1 MGLVARPSLDAPELL
16 DDATAANLRRLRSQA
31 NIRYDTA
38 RHPLRPAV
46 LQCLDLPVGD
56 SEALDEARLATLRGS
71 GNEPLSHRERVG
83 YRGPGT
89 VWINRWHFAGHD
101 PNSAEAQAKAQRTS
115 LFNEVYWSFLREVVL
130 QDIGDPSGILF
141 QRDPT
146 FRCHVADG
154 AATGRRHCDSEY
166 GHQTTELN
174 YWLPLTRVC
183 GSNSLYAESAPGVGD
198 FEPFEAQYGEVVR
211 FWGASCMHYTTA
223 NDSSSTRVSID
234 FRVVPRSCH
243 QEGTRFTIG
252 GFYLAMEADGS
263 VPDIDSRARL
273 VNQQRRK
280 RDGQIT
286 ELGACMVNPPP
297 PPSPP
302 SLPCQMCAL
311 PAPARELP
319 RLVVHLRVDLVP
331 RDEEEAALKQRSPCE
346 CWVRIDLTCSSSK
359 RFQDAES
366 AVTTP
371 GHG

>member
-1 MGLVARPSLDAPELL
+1 MGLVARPSLDAPDLL
-16 DDATAANLRRLRSQA
+16 DDATAANLHRLRSQA

-38 RHPLRPAV
+38 KHPLRPAV

-71 GNEPLSHRERVG
+71 GNAPLSHRERVG

-89 VWINRWHFAGHD
+89 FWINRWHFAGHD

-146 FRCHVADG
+146 FRCHVAHG

-252 GFYLAMEADGS
+252 GFYLAMKADGS

-280 RDGQIT
+280 RDDHLT
-286 ELGACMVNPPP
+286 ELGARMVTPPP

-302 SLPCQMCAL
+302 CQTCVS
-311 PAPARELP
+311 PAPSRGLP

-331 RDEEEAALKQRSPCE
+331 RDEDAALKQRSPFE
-346 CWVRIDLTCSSSK
+346 CWVRIDLMCSSGNAFKTLSP
-359 RFQDAES
+359 R
-366 AVTTP
+366 
-371 GHG
+371 